1 MPQSNPSYPI
11 STDLRRLL
19 DAAALFVGLPD
30 FRHRLQVFSPG
41 ELLEGLILTES
52 SGNPRARRYE
62 PHQDRKDRR
71 DAPQDPDTAGVDD
84 GDLEDDASY
93 GLCQVMGYNVRA
105 LSGVPA
111 GTPMRFG
118 WLYLPVI
125 NIAFGLRILHGELSA
140 VRAEVAAG
148 KTPAG
153 RDVDR
158 ALARYNGGPT
168 GDDLVGKA
176 FRLQAYVDKVGR
188 CASLARMN
196 RLRTGWRG

>member
-1 MPQSNPSYPI
+1 
-11 STDLRRLL
+11 
-19 DAAALFVGLPD
+19 
-30 FRHRLQVFSPG
+30 
-41 ELLEGLILTES
+41 
-52 SGNPRARRYE
+52 
-62 PHQDRKDRR
+62 
-71 DAPQDPDTAGVDD
+71 
-84 GDLEDDASY
+84 
-93 GLCQVMGYNVRA
+93 
-105 LSGVPA
+105 
-111 GTPMRFG
+111 MRFG

-125 NIAFGLRILHGELSA
+125 NIACGLRILHGELSA

-188 CASLARMN
+188 CASQARLN
-196 RLRTGWRG
+196 RLRTGWRS